1 MSTFGL
7 QLRSPDEVR
16 GRILAADFAFLTLIL
31 SLTTTGAGAL
41 ATQIGPRPTIATFAT
56 ISLLAGTAYLL
67 VTRRLRRRLRAEEEA
82 APAETRVNSPGR
94 P

>member
-7 QLRSPDEVR
+7 QLRAPDEVR
-16 GRILAADFAFLTLIL
+16 GRILAADFGFLTLIL

-41 ATQIGPRPTIATFAT
+41 ATQIGPRPTIATFSVV
-56 ISLLAGTAYLL
+56 SLAAGTTYLL
-67 VTRRLRRRLRAEEEA
+67 VTRRLRRRLRAEEQA
-82 APAETRVNSPGR
+82 APAEPRVSSPGR